1 MREPGFGLSLPDASR
16 LVELSFGRVF
26 LGDHGPATDVVPAAP
41 PLLLLHGLLVTSHSF
56 VRLIPELAGDRRVL
70 APDLPGCGDSDRP
83 PPVLCADYS
92 PRWQAAALLEL
103 LDRLGLAQVDLVGHS
118 WGGAIAVCLA
128 DAAPARVRR
137 LALIDPTLFAMPVPF
152 EGRLALLPRLGPY
165 MFQNMYRRNELRRY
179 LGRAFSSEKLVDEAD
194 VDLYWDRLA
203 RSGGREAAH
212 AMLMQLLGAD
222 TMAAMLPRMRAL
234 TAPTLVVWGDR
245 DGIVPREHA
254 DRVAAAIPGAALRW
268 IEGCGHSPPEEQPE
282 ALAALLREHL
292 DAPLGAPLGPAA
304 DAVAGAPVVGA
315 SAHP

>member
-1 MREPGFGLSLPDASR
+1 MRDPGFSLSLRDASR

-26 LGDHGPATDVVPAAP
+26 LGDHGPAAGVAP
-41 PLLLLHGLLVTSHSF
+41 KGPPVLLLHGLLVTSHSF
-56 VRLIPELAGDRRVL
+56 TRLIPELAGDHRVL

-92 PRWQAAALLEL
+92 PRWLAAAVQEL

-128 DAAPARVRR
+128 DAAPTRVRR
-137 LALIDPTLFAMPVPF
+137 LVLVDPTLFAMPVPL
-152 EGRLALLPRLGPY
+152 EGRLATVPRIGPY

-179 LGRAFSSEKLVDEAD
+179 LGRAFSSERLVDEAD
-194 VDLYWDRLA
+194 VDIYWDRLA

-212 AMLMQLLGAD
+212 AMLMQLLGVD
-222 TMAAMLPRMRAL
+222 TMAGMLPRMRAL

-254 DRVAAAIPGAALRW
+254 DRVAAAIPGATLRW
-268 IEGCGHSPPEEQPE
+268 LEGCGHTPPEEQPE

-292 DAPLGAPLGPAA
+292 DRA
-304 DAVAGAPVVGA
+304 
-315 SAHP
+315 